1 MKQARYHLTAIFV
14 FFAFFLVAG
23 SIIADTAAGN
33 AEFFIVCQGGT
44 PGRINQAI
52 KAGADIN
59 ARDDN
64 GWTPLMHAAYHNPNP
79 DAITALANA
88 GAEVNARQKYGMT
101 PLLWAAYHNPNPAVA
116 AALLEAGA
124 DPTARTDTG
133 EDMLSLAKGNK
144 NPDVFRMLHGKFRS
158 GPATPEKSVPAG
170 NAMSDERFLR
180 LCGKGTPEEI
190 GAALN
195 EGANVNARDKN
206 GWTAL
211 MHAAYYNPHAGTI
224 GLLLDAGCDVNAAAN
239 NGVTPLMRSF
249 SNSNQ
254 EVPVLLLKAGAD
266 VNARQWYGKSP
277 LMFAAEGK
285 TNLKTVSLLLEAGA
299 HVNARDGNGKTPL
312 MYAVGVHADYETAAL
327 LLKAGADAKARDNR
341 GRMAIDLA
349 EKNVKL
355 KGSDVYRL
363 LKDVSY

>member
-14 FFAFFLVAG
+14 FFAFLLVAG
-23 SIIADTAAGN
+23 TIIADSAARN
-33 AEFFIVCQGGT
+33 VEFFIVCQGGI
-44 PGRINQAI
+44 PRQINEAI
-52 KAGADIN
+52 KAGANVN

-64 GWTPLMHAAYHNPNP
+64 DWTPLMHAAYYNSNP

-116 AALLEAGA
+116 AALLETGA
-124 DPTARTDTG
+124 DATARTDTG

-158 GPATPEKSVPAG
+158 GPVTPEKFLPAG
-170 NAMSDERFLR
+170 NAMSDEQFLR
-180 LCGKGTPEEI
+180 LCGKGTLEEI

-211 MHAAYYNPHAGTI
+211 MHAAYYNPHDGTI
-224 GLLLDAGCDVNAAAN
+224 GLLLDAGCDVNAAVN

-254 EVPVLLLKAGAD
+254 EAPVLLLKAGAD
-266 VNARQWYGKSP
+266 INARQWYGKSP

-285 TNLKTVSLLLEAGA
+285 TNLKTVSLLL
-299 HVNARDGNGKTPL
+299 NLSSRNL
-312 MYAVGVHADYETAAL
+312 
-327 LLKAGADAKARDNR
+327 
-341 GRMAIDLA
+341 
-349 EKNVKL
+349 
-355 KGSDVYRL
+355 
-363 LKDVSY
+363 